1 MASLGYTG
9 LTQKRVSRCQKG
21 GAGVG
26 GEEMSLGEGRGGGG
40 GKASVSYKY

>member
-26 GEEMSLGEGRGGGG
+26 GDELGRREGGGG
-40 GKASVSYKY
+40 REASVSYEY

>member
-26 GEEMSLGEGRGGGG
+26 GMSLGGGREEGEERCQSHTNI
-40 GKASVSYKY
+40 K